1 MDYSIAMKS
10 SCLITVLIPC
20 HSLLYLPSSIQ
31 SISQQTMP
39 LNEFEVLVVADRV
52 DLELAEDILARSNL
66 NFRIIESNQ
75 PGIVPALNLG
85 LANITSEF
93 VARMDEDDLMKPDRL
108 ELQYQYM
115 QKHSKTLVI
124 GGQLQLI
131 DVEGKPI
138 GLADYRRRVTK
149 SSVQIFESSPIA
161 HPAAMFRREAVE
173 RIGGYRSFLPEDWDL
188 WVRLSEYGPI
198 ENLKETVLYYRV
210 HPNQLS
216 REKMYAQQIGRQ
228 FVSTSF
234 FARESGLR
242 DAPNTNEDKYAWL
255 EETQKQLLLL
265 SPAFRRFEKRS
276 QKNELIY
283 EAFHAGKGRKRLLRV
298 IFVLFKFPILTSRKV
313 SAKINKKVRA
323 VKK

>member
-1 MDYSIAMKS
+1 M
-10 SCLITVLIPC
+10 
-20 HSLLYLPSSIQ
+20 LYLPSSIQ
-31 SISQQTMP
+31 SITQQTMP
-39 LNEFEVLVVADRV
+39 MHEFEVLLVADRV
-52 DLELAEDILARSNL
+52 DLELAENILARSNL

-108 ELQYQYM
+108 ELQYKYM
-115 QKHSKTLVI
+115 QKNSKTMVI

-161 HPAAMFRREAVE
+161 HPASMFRRKAVE

-198 ENLKETVLYYRV
+198 DNLKETVLYYRV

-234 FARESGLR
+234 FAREAGFR
-242 DAPNTNEDKYAWL
+242 DAPNTNEDKSAWL
-255 EETQKQLLLL
+255 EETQKQLRLV

-283 EAFHAGKGRKRLLRV
+283 EAFHAGKGQKRLYRI
-298 IFVLFKFPILTSRKV
+298 IFMLFKFPILTSMKV
-313 SAKINKKVRA
+313 SAQVNKKVRNFN
-323 VKK
+323 K